1 MTSLFTLRV
10 RLPECGGE
18 PSRGRTRDSSGE
30 DAEREGGAL
39 ARSDGARGE
48 AGDAEEV
55 SPWRPLAF
63 SAGNPRAEIIHGE
76 LHLFRDTLTGSAS
89 SSEPTGHARDDAD
102 ALPRGR
108 NPTVCVLAVPSSI
121 SVGDFC
127 RFVAAFAPKMME
139 MRMVAPRSAGESK
152 DEDLTGRPTGR
163 PTGPRP
169 TETEPALTRETAFE
183 TSDGTGEAAG
193 DARASPS
200 SLPAPGSSYAVI
212 VRFVDQT
219 SADAFVHNYHN
230 RKFNAFCEEKCRALF
245 VRRVEVTTE
254 TGNVAASAAASADD
268 DAALVELPSCP
279 VCLDRLDTEASG
291 VVTTVCSHAFHASCM
306 SHWEDN
312 SCPVCRYTASPESA
326 TACAFPGCG
335 KTSETAALWA
345 CLICGR
351 VGCGRYD
358 GKHSLEHWRETG
370 HCYAMELRTQRVWD
384 YVRDGFVHR
393 LIQSKAGLVELTRGA
408 RVGEARRGER
418 SGGDASVSG
427 DVDGASLSKRRGGGG
442 GGSASLDHGLGAE
455 YDDEYPLDPGLE
467 EALVSSKLDA
477 IHAEYSALLA
487 SQLDSQRRYFEGLV
501 AAAAA
506 EKEGALSAAAAAER
520 QAEVIAGAVRD
531 AREARREL
539 KATRAERD
547 ARARAA
553 EALEEENAFLRSVN
567 DALTLN
573 RREAERDAA
582 AAAAGLSSSE
592 HEKNE
597 RIRELEEQVRDLM
610 VFLDA
615 REKAEAAAAVAPD
628 AADGSGNDARAPSGA
643 SIRGGSVLGV
653 GPGPAVAGAD
663 DAPSR
668 SDTHARLQKKLAAR
682 QAKRGG

>member
-1 MTSLFTLRV
+1 M
-10 RLPECGGE
+10 
-18 PSRGRTRDSSGE
+18 E
-30 DAEREGGAL
+30 DA
-39 ARSDGARGE
+39 
-48 AGDAEEV
+48 
-55 SPWRPLAF
+55 PWRPLAF

-76 LHLFRDTLTGSAS
+76 LHLFRDTLTAAAS
-89 SSEPTGHARDDAD
+89 SSGPTGDVGDDAD

-108 NPTVCVLAVPSSI
+108 HPTVCVLAVPSSL

-127 RFVAAFAPKMME
+127 RFVAAFAPSVVE
-139 MRMVAPRSAGESK
+139 MRMVAPSGEDP
-152 DEDLTGRPTGR
+152 DEGT
-163 PTGPRP
+163 
-169 TETEPALTRETAFE
+169 TETDDATTTKRVVAPAR
-183 TSDGTGEAAG
+183 
-193 DARASPS
+193 R
-200 SLPAPGSSYAVI
+200 LPKPGSSYSVI
-212 VRFVDQT
+212 LRFVDQE
-219 SADAFVHNYHN
+219 SADAFARNYHD
-230 RKFNAFCEEKCRALF
+230 RKFNAFCEEKCRVLF
-245 VRRVEVTTE
+245 VRRVEVTAGQTKAE
-254 TGNVAASAAASADD
+254 RVADGAPARDD
-268 DAALVELPSCP
+268 GDALVELPSCP
-279 VCLDRLDTEASG
+279 VCLDRLDNEASG

-306 SHWEDN
+306 SNWEDN
-312 SCPVCRYTASPESA
+312 SCPVCRYTTSPDA
-326 TACAFPGCG
+326 VTACHCPGCEE
-335 KTSETAALWA
+335 TSETAALWA
-345 CLICGR
+345 CLICGS

-358 GKHSLEHWRETG
+358 GKHALEHWRESG

-408 RVGEARRGER
+408 RGGGGEAGTGGER
-418 SGGDASVSG
+418 SARDASVSG
-427 DVDGASLSKRRGGGG
+427 DVRGAFSQSHSKRRGGGG
-442 GGSASLDHGLGAE
+442 DAAASLDHRLGAE

-531 AREARREL
+531 AREARQEL
-539 KATRAERD
+539 KTTRAERD
-547 ARARAA
+547 ERARAA

-567 DALTLN
+567 DALALN
-573 RREAERDAA
+573 QREVERDAA
-582 AAAAGLSSSE
+582 AAAAGSSSSVN
-592 HEKNE
+592 EKNE

-615 REKAEAAAAVAPD
+615 REKAEAADRLDVAPGGKK
-628 AADGSGNDARAPSGA
+628 AGGSGADKKARAPPDA

-668 SDTHARLQKKLAAR
+668 SGTHARLQKKLAAR
-682 QAKRGG
+682 QTKRGG

>member
-1 MTSLFTLRV
+1 M
-10 RLPECGGE
+10 
-18 PSRGRTRDSSGE
+18 E
-30 DAEREGGAL
+30 DA
-39 ARSDGARGE
+39 
-48 AGDAEEV
+48 
-55 SPWRPLAF
+55 PWRPLAF

-76 LHLFRDTLTGSAS
+76 LHLFRDTLTAAAS
-89 SSEPTGHARDDAD
+89 SSGPTGDVGDDAD

-108 NPTVCVLAVPSSI
+108 HPTVCVLAVPSSL

-127 RFVAAFAPKMME
+127 RFVAAFAPSVVE
-139 MRMVAPRSAGESK
+139 MRMVAPSGEDP
-152 DEDLTGRPTGR
+152 DEGT
-163 PTGPRP
+163 
-169 TETEPALTRETAFE
+169 TETDDATTTKRV
-183 TSDGTGEAAG
+183 AAP
-193 DARASPS
+193 R
-200 SLPAPGSSYAVI
+200 LPKPGSSYSVI
-212 VRFVDQT
+212 LRFADQE
-219 SADAFVHNYHN
+219 SADAFARNYHD
-230 RKFNAFCEEKCRALF
+230 RKFNAFCEEKCRVLF
-245 VRRVEVTTE
+245 VRRVEVTAGQTKAE
-254 TGNVAASAAASADD
+254 RIADGAPARD
-268 DAALVELPSCP
+268 DGDALVELPSCP
-279 VCLDRLDTEASG
+279 VCLDRLDNEASG

-306 SHWEDN
+306 SNWEDN
-312 SCPVCRYTASPESA
+312 SCPVCRYTTSPDA
-326 TACAFPGCG
+326 VTACHCPGCEE
-335 KTSETAALWA
+335 TSETAALWA

-408 RVGEARRGER
+408 RGGGGEAGTGGER
-418 SGGDASVSG
+418 SARDASVSG
-427 DVDGASLSKRRGGGG
+427 DVRGAFSQSHSKRRGGGG
-442 GGSASLDHGLGAE
+442 DAAASLDHGLGAE

-531 AREARREL
+531 AREARQEL
-539 KATRAERD
+539 KTTRAERD
-547 ARARAA
+547 ERARAA

-567 DALTLN
+567 DALALN
-573 RREAERDAA
+573 QREVERDAA
-582 AAAAGLSSSE
+582 AAAAGSSSSVN
-592 HEKNE
+592 EKNE

-615 REKAEAAAAVAPD
+615 REKAEAADRLDVAPGGKK
-628 AADGSGNDARAPSGA
+628 AGGSGADKKARAPPDA

-668 SDTHARLQKKLAAR
+668 SGTHARLQKKLAAR
-682 QAKRGG
+682 QTKRGG

>member
-1 MTSLFTLRV
+1 M
-10 RLPECGGE
+10 
-18 PSRGRTRDSSGE
+18 E
-30 DAEREGGAL
+30 DA
-39 ARSDGARGE
+39 
-48 AGDAEEV
+48 
-55 SPWRPLAF
+55 PWRPLAF

-76 LHLFRDTLTGSAS
+76 LHLFRDTLTDSAS
-89 SSEPTGHARDDAD
+89 SSGPTGNVGDDAD

-108 NPTVCVLAVPSSI
+108 HPTVCVLAVPSSL

-127 RFVAAFAPKMME
+127 RFVAAFAPSVVE
-139 MRMVAPRSAGESK
+139 MRMVAPSGEDP
-152 DEDLTGRPTGR
+152 DEGT
-163 PTGPRP
+163 
-169 TETEPALTRETAFE
+169 TETDDATTTKRVV
-183 TSDGTGEAAG
+183 
-193 DARASPS
+193 ARAPARR
-200 SLPAPGSSYAVI
+200 LPKPGSSYSVI
-212 VRFVDQT
+212 LRFADQE
-219 SADAFVHNYHN
+219 SADAFARNYHD
-230 RKFNAFCEEKCRALF
+230 RKFNAFCEEKCRVLF
-245 VRRVEVTTE
+245 VRRVEVTAGQTKAE
-254 TGNVAASAAASADD
+254 RIADGAPARD
-268 DAALVELPSCP
+268 DGDALVELPSCP
-279 VCLDRLDTEASG
+279 VCLDRLDNEASG

-306 SHWEDN
+306 SNWEDN
-312 SCPVCRYTASPESA
+312 SCPVCRYTTSPDA
-326 TACAFPGCG
+326 VTACHCPGCEE
-335 KTSETAALWA
+335 TSETAALWA

-408 RVGEARRGER
+408 RGGGGEAGTGGER
-418 SGGDASVSG
+418 SARDASVSG
-427 DVDGASLSKRRGGGG
+427 DVRGAFSQSHSKRRGGGG
-442 GGSASLDHGLGAE
+442 DAAASLDHGLGAE

-531 AREARREL
+531 AREARQEL
-539 KATRAERD
+539 KTTRAERD
-547 ARARAA
+547 ERARAA

-567 DALTLN
+567 DALALN
-573 RREAERDAA
+573 QREVERDAA
-582 AAAAGLSSSE
+582 AAAAGSSSSVN
-592 HEKNE
+592 EKNE

-615 REKAEAAAAVAPD
+615 REKAEAADRLDVAPGGKK
-628 AADGSGNDARAPSGA
+628 AGGSGADKKARAPPDA

-668 SDTHARLQKKLAAR
+668 SGTHARLQKKLAAR
-682 QAKRGG
+682 QTKRGG

>member
-1 MTSLFTLRV
+1 M
-10 RLPECGGE
+10 
-18 PSRGRTRDSSGE
+18 E
-30 DAEREGGAL
+30 DA
-39 ARSDGARGE
+39 
-48 AGDAEEV
+48 
-55 SPWRPLAF
+55 PWRPLAF

-76 LHLFRDTLTGSAS
+76 LHLFRDTLTAAAS
-89 SSEPTGHARDDAD
+89 SSGPTGDVGDDAD

-108 NPTVCVLAVPSSI
+108 HPTVCVLAVPSSL

-127 RFVAAFAPKMME
+127 RFVAAFAPSVVE
-139 MRMVAPRSAGESK
+139 MRMVAPSGEDP
-152 DEDLTGRPTGR
+152 DEGT
-163 PTGPRP
+163 
-169 TETEPALTRETAFE
+169 TETDDATTTKRVVAPAR
-183 TSDGTGEAAG
+183 
-193 DARASPS
+193 R
-200 SLPAPGSSYAVI
+200 LPKPGSSYSVI
-212 VRFVDQT
+212 LRFADQE
-219 SADAFVHNYHN
+219 SADAFARNYHD
-230 RKFNAFCEEKCRALF
+230 RKFNAFCEEKCRVLF
-245 VRRVEVTTE
+245 VRRVEVTAGQTKAE
-254 TGNVAASAAASADD
+254 RVADGAPARDD
-268 DAALVELPSCP
+268 GDALVELPSCP
-279 VCLDRLDTEASG
+279 VCLDRLDNEASG

-306 SHWEDN
+306 SNWEDN
-312 SCPVCRYTASPESA
+312 SCPVCRYTTSPDA
-326 TACAFPGCG
+326 VTACHCPGCEE
-335 KTSETAALWA
+335 TSETAALWA
-345 CLICGR
+345 CLICGS

-358 GKHSLEHWRETG
+358 GKDALEHWRETG

-408 RVGEARRGER
+408 RGGGGEAGTGGER
-418 SGGDASVSG
+418 SARDASVSG
-427 DVDGASLSKRRGGGG
+427 DVRGAFSQSHSKRRGGGG
-442 GGSASLDHGLGAE
+442 DAAASLDHGLGAE

-531 AREARREL
+531 AREARQEL
-539 KATRAERD
+539 KTTRAERD
-547 ARARAA
+547 ERARAA

-567 DALTLN
+567 DALALN
-573 RREAERDAA
+573 QREVERDAA
-582 AAAAGLSSSE
+582 AAAAGSSSSVN
-592 HEKNE
+592 EKNE

-615 REKAEAAAAVAPD
+615 REKAEAADRLDVAPGGKK
-628 AADGSGNDARAPSGA
+628 AGGSGADKKARAPPDA

-668 SDTHARLQKKLAAR
+668 SGTHARLQKKLAAR
-682 QAKRGG
+682 QTKRGG

>member
-1 MTSLFTLRV
+1 M
-10 RLPECGGE
+10 
-18 PSRGRTRDSSGE
+18 
-30 DAEREGGAL
+30 
-39 ARSDGARGE
+39 
-48 AGDAEEV
+48 EV
-55 SPWRPLAF
+55 APWRPLAF

-76 LHLFRDTLTGSAS
+76 LHLFRDSLTGSAS
-89 SSEPTGHARDDAD
+89 SVGPTGHVGDDAA

-108 NPTVCVLAVPSSI
+108 NPTVCVLAVPSSL

-127 RFVAAFAPKMME
+127 RFVAAFAPKVVE
-139 MRMVAPRSAGESK
+139 MRMVAPRDAEESK
-152 DEDLTGRPTGR
+152 PGRR
-163 PTGPRP
+163 TGPRTTEDAAP
-169 TETEPALTRETAFE
+169 TRTATFE
-183 TSDGTGEAAG
+183 SGDGTGAAVG
-193 DARASPS
+193 DASAAKTNLSA
-200 SLPAPGSSYAVI
+200 LPAPGSSYAVI
-212 VRFVDQT
+212 LRFVDQT
-219 SADAFVHNYHN
+219 SADAFARNYHD
-230 RKFNAFCEEKCRALF
+230 RKFNAFCEEKCRVLF
-245 VRRVEVTTE
+245 VRRVEVTAETE
-254 TGNVAASAAASADD
+254 NGNARASAGKKSADD
-268 DAALVELPSCP
+268 ETNAALVELPSCP
-279 VCLDRLDTEASG
+279 VCLDRLDNEASG
-291 VVTTVCSHAFHASCM
+291 VVTTVCSHAFHASCI
-306 SHWEDN
+306 SNWEDN

-326 TACAFPGCG
+326 TACACPGCG
-335 KTSETAALWA
+335 ETSETAALWA

-408 RVGEARRGER
+408 RGGGGEAGTGGER
-418 SGGDASVSG
+418 SARDASVSG
-427 DVDGASLSKRRGGGG
+427 DVRGAFSQSHSKRRGGGG
-442 GGSASLDHGLGAE
+442 DAAASLDHGLGAE

-531 AREARREL
+531 AREARQEL
-539 KATRAERD
+539 KTTRAERD
-547 ARARAA
+547 ERARAA

-567 DALTLN
+567 DALALKQ
-573 RREAERDAA
+573 REVERDAA
-582 AAAAGLSSSE
+582 AAAAGSSSSVN
-592 HEKNE
+592 EKNE

-615 REKAEAAAAVAPD
+615 REKAEAADRLDVAPGGKK
-628 AADGSGNDARAPSGA
+628 AGGSGADKKARAPPDA

-668 SDTHARLQKKLAAR
+668 SGTHARLQKKLAAR
-682 QAKRGG
+682 QTKRGG